1 MAELNDPHCVIMRAP
16 EEIEVKIYRS
26 WGIQRISLTPA
37 EPKCTFELLDAP
49 KFIDILRTR
58 VCFVCPRERVPS
70 LSLCEERFTFYM
82 KQVRGVT
89 TVNVTAL
96 F

>member
-1 MAELNDPHCVIMRAP
+1 MAELDVPHCVIMRTP

-26 WGIQRISLTPA
+26 WGIQRIPLTPA
-37 EPKCTFELLDAP
+37 EPKCTFEFKDAP
-49 KFIDILRTR
+49 QYIDILRTR
-58 VCFVCPRERVPS
+58 VCFVCPLERVPS
-70 LSLCEERFTFYM
+70 LSLQEERFTFNM
-82 KQVRGVT
+82 KQARGVT